1 MNETFRL
8 GSIAGI
14 RIGVNWSVLVI
25 FTLLLVALAG
35 GNLPLL
41 APDRPLVAYYV
52 AGAAAAVVF
61 LLSLLAHEVS
71 HALVARREGIEVEGI
86 TLWLF
91 GGVARLA
98 GEPES
103 PAAELR
109 VAGIGPLVSLLL
121 GMTFGLTAF
130 LLALLDA
137 GRLLVAVVIWLA
149 MINGVLAV
157 FNLVPAAPLD
167 GGRILRAVLWWRSGN
182 RSKAAV
188 TAARAGRAFGLLLI
202 ALGIASLLFFPG
214 LGFIWL
220 ALIGWFIASSASTE
234 EQHTRMQDS
243 MRGLRIADV
252 MTHDPL
258 TVHPDLPVAQL
269 LDAYV
274 LHHRHS
280 AYPVVD
286 GHGRPVGLVTLDRI
300 RSFTA
305 VERAQRRV
313 SDIAV
318 PLDQVAT
325 ARPNEPLGVVLPR
338 LSQGE
343 RRILVV
349 EDDGLVGLVTATDVT
364 RAIQGIDLPHRSA
377 RPS

>member
-14 RIGVNWSVLVI
+14 RVGVNWSVLVI
-25 FTLLLVALAG
+25 FTLLLVGLAG

-41 APDRPLVAYYV
+41 APDRSTVAYV
-52 AGAAAAVVF
+52 LAGTAAAIVF
-61 LLSLLAHEVS
+61 FLSLLAHEVS

-98 GEPES
+98 GEPTT

-121 GMTFGLTAF
+121 GMVFGTLAALTTLF
-130 LLALLDA
+130 GA
-137 GRLLVAVVIWLA
+137 GRLLVAVMMWLA
-149 MINGVLAV
+149 VINVMLAV
-157 FNLVPAAPLD
+157 FNLVPASPLD
-167 GGRILRAVLWWRSGN
+167 GGRILRAFLWWRSGD

-188 TAARAGRAFGLLLI
+188 TAARAGRAFGFLLI
-202 ALGIASLLFFPG
+202 AVGIASLLFFPG
-214 LGFIWL
+214 IGLIWL
-220 ALIGWFIASSASTE
+220 ALIGWFIASSASAE
-234 EQHTRMQDS
+234 EQHTRVQDS
-243 MRGLRIADV
+243 LRGLTIADV
-252 MTHDPL
+252 MTPDPL
-258 TVHPDLPVAQL
+258 TVHPDLPVTQL

-286 GHGRPVGLVTLDRI
+286 GYGRPFGLVTLDRI
-300 RSFTA
+300 RAYTA
-305 VERAQRRV
+305 VQRAQSV
-313 SDIAV
+313 VGDIAV

-325 ARPNEPLGVVLPR
+325 ARPHEPLAEVLPR

-343 RRILVV
+343 RRILVIEGGV
-349 EDDGLVGLVTATDVT
+349 LVGLVTATDVT
-364 RAIQGIDLPHRSA
+364 RAIELADL
-377 RPS
+377 RP